1 MLIFFLSML
10 ETDENKNKFTLLY
23 EKYRKLMFYVANQI
37 LKDKYLSEDAVGQ
50 TFVKIIE
57 NIDNISDVD
66 CHKTKSYIVIMV
78 KNCAINLYRQRKS
91 HPTVSLD
98 EDIELADDRPFEID
112 EADALTRS
120 IARLPIIYKNILT
133 LKYVQEFPNKE
144 IARLLGISEPTV
156 RKRLERA
163 KEKVQQLLN
172 EETNKNAD

>member
-10 ETDENKNKFTLLY
+10 ETDEDKNKFTLLY
-23 EKYRKLMFYVANQI
+23 EKYRKLMFYIANQI
-37 LKDKYLSEDAVGQ
+37 LKDDYLSEDAVEQ

-57 NIDNISDVD
+57 NLDNISDVD

-78 KNCAINLYRQRKS
+78 RNCSINLYRQRKS

-98 EDIELADDRPFEID
+98 EDLEIADDQPFAID

-120 IARLPIIYKNILT
+120 VARLPIIYKDILT
-133 LKYVQEFPNKE
+133 LKFVQEFSNEE
-144 IARLLGISEPTV
+144 IARMLGISEPTV

-163 KEKVQQLLN
+163 KEKIQQFLN
-172 EETNKNAD
+172 EETSENAD